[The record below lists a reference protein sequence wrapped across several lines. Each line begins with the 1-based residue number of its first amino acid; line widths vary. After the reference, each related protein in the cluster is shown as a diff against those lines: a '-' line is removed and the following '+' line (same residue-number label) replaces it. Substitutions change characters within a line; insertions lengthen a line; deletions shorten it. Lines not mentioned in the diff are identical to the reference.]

1 MAAAAIAEL
10 LPEAARTRRKTGA
23 MADVKEIRVFIASPA
38 DVQEERDAVER
49 VIEKVNLSVA
59 GLDPRVM
66 LRAIRWETAVQP
78 AIGGDSQAIINSQLA
93 GEYEVFIGILWMH
106 FGTPTPRSDSGTLEE
121 FEAAVAR
128 HKEDS
133 SSVSVMFYF
142 KDTPR
147 APMDIDTEQLQ
158 KVQEFRKKYKEDGI
172 YGTFTDTGNFK
183 ETLQMNLTR
192 LAIECWRKG
201 ERQIDATHL
210 WKWNPVVTANE
221 AEDDSGES
229 HIDPLPPQGSDD
241 DPGFLDLLEEGEQGF
256 VEGTVVLKRLEK
268 HILELGKK
276 TARGTEDLNATNDGF
291 GNINLSKS
299 KKIINFLADDVER
312 IATGIQAEIVP
323 FKNTY
328 GKGIRAYG
336 QAANLLS
343 DFGGSTAEEQLEGAI
358 SITSTLERGISKAQ
372 AALLGLKN
380 GLVATPRVTSKYNKA
395 KKKILEVLAELDR
408 EMSAARTS
416 TKQTRQFLEELHREV
431 A

>member
-1 MAAAAIAEL
+1 
-10 LPEAARTRRKTGA
+10 
-23 MADVKEIRVFIASPA
+23 MADVEEIRVFIASPA

-49 VIEKVNLSVA
+49 VIEKVTLSVA
-59 GLDPRVM
+59 GLDPPVR

-78 AIGGDSQAIINSQLA
+78 AIGGDSQAIVNSQLA

-106 FGTPTPRSDSGTLEE
+106 FGTPTPRSNSGTLEE

-158 KVQEFRKKYKEDGI
+158 KVQEFREKYKEDGI

-183 ETLQMNLTR
+183 ETLQIHLTR
-192 LAIECWRKG
+192 LAIGWRKG

-210 WKWNPVVTANE
+210 WNPVVTANE

-229 HIDPLPPQGSDD
+229 HIDPLPPPGSDD
-241 DPGFLDLLEEGEQGF
+241 VPGFLDLLEEGDQAF

-276 TARGTEDLNATNDGF
+276 AARCTEDLNATDDGF

-328 GKGIRAYG
+328 GKGIRAHG

-343 DFGGSTAEEQLEGAI
+343 DFGGSTAEQLERAI
-358 SITSTLERGISKAQ
+358 SITSTLEREISKAQ

-380 GLVATPRVTSKYNKA
+380 GLAATPRVTSKYNKA